1 MNGAGSV
8 STGSAPFVSA
18 IEPFFCACGT
28 RPPPVCT
35 VKRSPATDFAAAG
48 DASEIRSTRD
58 CGVTSYDRE
67 TPGATPA
74 YVTVSPLAFGAGTCV
89 PARPTP
95 PQPCPGRSNRT
106 SCDDDDPKYDW

>member
-8 STGSAPFVSA
+8 STVGGPSVSP

-35 VKRSPATDFAAAG
+35 VKRSPAADFAAAG

-74 YVTVSPLAFGAGTCV
+74 YVTVSPLAFGAGTRV
-89 PARPTP
+89 PARPMLT
-95 PQPCPGRSNRT
+95 QPC
-106 SCDDDDPKYDW
+106 